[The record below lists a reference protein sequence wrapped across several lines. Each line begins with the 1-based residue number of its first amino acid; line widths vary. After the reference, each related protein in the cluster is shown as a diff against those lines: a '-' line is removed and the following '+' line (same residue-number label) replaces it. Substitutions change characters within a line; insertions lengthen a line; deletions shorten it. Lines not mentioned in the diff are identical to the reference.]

1 MMMVNEIKV
10 DTGQRLAD
18 EGRTN
23 IECYYK
29 KNNKKRSPL
38 YSFPVM
44 FARNSLYD
52 SNTHPGT
59 IKRLN
64 YDARLSTVTRII
76 Q

>member
-10 DTGQRLAD
+10 NTGQRLAD
-18 EGRTN
+18 EN
-23 IECYYK
+23 VIIK

-52 SNTHPGT
+52 SNTRPGT